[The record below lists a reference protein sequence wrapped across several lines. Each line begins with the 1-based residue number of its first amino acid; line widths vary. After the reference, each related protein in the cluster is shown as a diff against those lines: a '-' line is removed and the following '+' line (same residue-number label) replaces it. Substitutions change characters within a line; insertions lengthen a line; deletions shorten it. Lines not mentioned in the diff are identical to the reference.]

1 MSVPGHLSRGH
12 FLLQSS
18 VTKTKSQ
25 SASLFTGSVRILL
38 RNLLTTTSRSIWI
51 LSSLVAFVLWSVFG
65 KVKISLHDTNPTEL
79 VSLMASL
86 LILPI
91 TRAKSGGPHFPS
103 TLFYQLSPKRF
114 WLEEILLFACYSFC
128 TSFFAVFRI
137 INAQFS
143 ATTFTF
149 ISAFL
154 NNASASRPVFQ
165 PWLLFCCVT
174 SVYLSCLMPCQLS
187 SCSSLFW
194 YIYCC

>member
-1 MSVPGHLSRGH
+1 M
-12 FLLQSS
+12 
-18 VTKTKSQ
+18 KTKSQ

-65 KVKISLHDTNPTEL
+65 KVKISLHDTIPTEL
-79 VSLMASL
+79 VSLMAL
-86 LILPI
+86 QLTLPI
-91 TRAKSGGPHFPS
+91 ARTKSGGLHFPS
-103 TLFYQLSPKRF
+103 TLFYWLSPKWF
-114 WLEEILLFACYSFC
+114 WLEQNLLFTCYPFC
-128 TSFFAVFRI
+128 TSFAVFHI

-154 NNASASRPVFQ
+154 NNAYASRPVFQ

-174 SVYLSCLMPCQLS
+174 SVYLYCLMPCQFS

-194 YIYCC
+194 CIYC